1 MRRTLIQFLGLS
13 ALGCALVGC
22 SPPDF
27 DSCQDLNIFEGLFS
41 LKADGLNARTPDAIP
56 FAVEASRQ
64 YAWIGDAESHVGV
77 SAAQGKMVWTFQRD
91 GKTYHAEYVRVE

>member
-1 MRRTLIQFLGLS
+1 MRGTITQFLTLS

-41 LKADGLNARTPDAIP
+41 LKADGLDSRTPDAIP
-56 FAVEASRQ
+56 FAVEPSTHF
-64 YAWIGDAESHVGV
+64 AWIGDAESHLGV
-77 SAAQGKMVWTFQRD
+77 SALQGKMVWTFQRD